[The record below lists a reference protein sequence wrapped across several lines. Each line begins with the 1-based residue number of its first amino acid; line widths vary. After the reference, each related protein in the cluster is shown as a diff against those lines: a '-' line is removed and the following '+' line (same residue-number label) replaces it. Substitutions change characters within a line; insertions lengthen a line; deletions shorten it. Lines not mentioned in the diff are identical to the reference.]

1 MQNRDTDVS
10 CDRTLKTVSVRDSVT
25 RMREAMTLN
34 SAMTTLDEM
43 SHQSRKS
50 APNCV
55 LPSKMQPIHNSFFAM
70 QKDVRAPFRGE
81 SIPLKGAESLETP
94 ESKHSAEYVAFMKE
108 QQKTKL
114 PMHIKADP
122 VNAAQKAQYNIQ
134 DLQAKDL
141 RDRVMLARKKQLLNY
156 ETSSAVPSAL
166 ARPLSIYCKDAER
179 EKAASTYT
187 QGNEEAYRVVEQLNS
202 RVTGFKDTAANGAQ
216 KMADEFNAAQRQ
228 KTVANQVQQPKSIL
242 NLPSNDD
249 GEMAN

>member
-1 MQNRDTDVS
+1 MQNRDIDVN
-10 CDRTLKTVSVRDSVT
+10 CDRTLQKVSVRDSVT

-50 APNCV
+50 APNCS
-55 LPSKMQPIHNSFFAM
+55 LPSKMQPIHNSFFGM

-81 SIPLKGAESLETP
+81 SIPLKGAESLDEP
-94 ESKHSAEYVAFMKE
+94 KSKHSAAFVEFMKE
-108 QQKTKL
+108 QPTSKL
-114 PMHIKADP
+114 PMHIKANP
-122 VNAAQKAQYNIQ
+122 VNGAQNAKYNFQ
-134 DLQAKDL
+134 DLQAKEL

-187 QGNEEAYRVVEQLNS
+187 QGNEEAYRIVEQLNA
-202 RVTGFKDTAANGAQ
+202 RVTGLKDTAADGAQ
-216 KMADEFNAAQRQ
+216 KVADQFNAAQRQ
-228 KTVANQVQQPKSIL
+228 KTVANQIQRPKSVL
-242 NLPSNDD
+242 NLPLNDD
-249 GEMAN
+249 GEMAM